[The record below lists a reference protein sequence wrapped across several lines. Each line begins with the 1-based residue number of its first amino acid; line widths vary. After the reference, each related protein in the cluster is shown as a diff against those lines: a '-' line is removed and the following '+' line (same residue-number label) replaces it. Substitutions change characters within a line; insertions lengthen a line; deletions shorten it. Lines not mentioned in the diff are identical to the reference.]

1 MSEEE
6 KETIEDCKELVQELK
21 QHKDKDFIGRLYYR
35 NKPVEDI
42 LSVLLNL
49 IENQQKEINNIK
61 EIEKSHKE
69 ENGKLRV
76 ELEQE
81 KEKNKELEA
90 KRIWNK
96 LRIEGLKKELVQE
109 KEKNKE
115 LENELDKTTYLL
127 SRCNKRLENIARE
140 LIAEI
145 KSDYYYKEI
154 MQEIKNIKENEC
166 TATKCQMIKE
176 NYISKDKIK
185 EKIRQLEDK
194 IHVVIPNEYNQIEVI
209 NEFKN
214 EGAIN
219 ILKELLE
226 EK

>member
-1 MSEEE
+1 MSEKE

-49 IENQQKEINNIK
+49 IEKQQKELNNLK

-81 KEKNKELEA
+81 KEKNKELEEKLKIA
-90 KRIWNK
+90 KQLYNDAC
-96 LRIEGLKKELVQE
+96 V
-109 KEKNKE
+109 
-115 LENELDKTTYLL
+115 
-127 SRCNKRLENIARE
+127 CIAT
-140 LIAEI
+140 
-145 KSDYYYKEI
+145 
-154 MQEIKNIKENEC
+154 EC
-166 TATKCQMIKE
+166 VE
-176 NYISKDKIK
+176 KDKIK
-185 EKIRQLEDK
+185 DK
-194 IHVVIPNEYNQIEVI
+194 IEETNNEKLNYSEDEYYLE
-209 NEFKN
+209 NEIK
-214 EGAIN
+214 GYAIDK
-219 ILKELLE
+219 LKELLE